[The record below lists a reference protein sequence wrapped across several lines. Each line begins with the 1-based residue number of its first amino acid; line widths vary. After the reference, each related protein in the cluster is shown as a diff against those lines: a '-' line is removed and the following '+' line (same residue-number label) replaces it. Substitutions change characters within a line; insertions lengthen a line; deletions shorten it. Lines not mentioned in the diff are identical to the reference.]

1 MHILSAFRNYLAFSL
16 QRSPYTVDAYVLDVR
31 QFLSWCEQQKIPYER
46 VGLFE
51 IRRFLAEV
59 LFEEYLSSS
68 ILRKLSALS
77 AFFTYLQRKKIRADN
92 PIASLI
98 KPKKPRGLPKFLTIN
113 EVERLF
119 SAIPV
124 HTWQG
129 VRDRA
134 ILELIYASGIR
145 VGELV
150 KMRVSD
156 ISFPRRLLRVRGKG
170 GKMRLVPFGSEA
182 HKWLLEYQE
191 RIQKEKGWSLEDS
204 FWKNRWGKPLTVRWV
219 QIRLRHFARKAGILI
234 PVSPHTLRHS
244 FATHLLNAGASLR
257 MIQTLLGHQR
267 ISTTQI
273 YTHLV
278 FDYLKQVFQKC
289 HPLP

>member
-1 MHILSAFRNYLAFSL
+1 MDILTAFRNYLAFSL
-16 QRSPYTVDAYVLDVR
+16 QCSPHTVEAYILDVR
-31 QFLSWCEQQKIPYER
+31 QFLSWCERQKIPYER
-46 VGLFE
+46 AGLFE
-51 IRRFLAEV
+51 ARRFFSEV
-59 LFEEYLSSS
+59 LYEEYLSSS

-92 PIASLI
+92 PISALV
-98 KPKKPRGLPKFLTIN
+98 KPKKPRGLPKFLTIG
-113 EVERLF
+113 EMERLF
-119 SAIPV
+119 SSIPLQ
-124 HTWQG
+124 TWQG

-150 KMRVSD
+150 KMRLSD

-170 GKMRLVPFGSEA
+170 GRMRLVPFGSEA
-182 HKWLLEYQE
+182 HKWLMEYLERVQ
-191 RIQKEKGWSLEDS
+191 REKGWSLEDS
-204 FWKNRWGKPLTVRWV
+204 FWKNRWGKPLTVRWI
-219 QIRLRHFARKAGILI
+219 QILLRRYASKAGILFPI
-234 PVSPHTLRHS
+234 SPHTLRHS

-273 YTHLV
+273 YTHLA